1 MRIAFLGTG
10 IMGFP
15 MARNIA
21 AAGHEV
27 RAWNRTRERAEGLG
41 EHGVAVCDEPQEAVE
56 GAEIVVTMLADG
68 DAVADVAEPL
78 EFPADSVWAQMSTV
92 GIEATDRLLAIA
104 ERAGVQLVDAPV
116 TGTKAPA
123 EQGKLT
129 VLVSGDPAARE
140 RCAPVFE
147 AVGSVTIDLGDKP
160 GASTRMKLVLN
171 AWLVTLV
178 EGLAESVALAEGMG
192 LDPAQFID
200 IIDGGPIGPP
210 YAKMKGTMMIER
222 SYEPSFTLALA
233 AKDARLAV
241 AAADRAGLEV
251 PALRAIRDQL
261 ERGVEQGHGDSD
273 MAAAAEAA
281 RPAPEDTGPG

>member
-1 MRIAFLGTG
+1 MRVAVIGTG

-27 RAWNRTRERAEGLG
+27 RAWNRSRERAEGLG
-41 EHGVAVCDEPQEAVE
+41 EHGVTVCDTAQEAAE
-56 GAEIVVTMLADG
+56 GAEVVVTMLADG
-68 DAVADVAEPL
+68 NAVADVAEPL
-78 EFPADSVWAQMSTV
+78 EFPEGAVWAQMSTV

-104 ERAGVQLVDAPV
+104 ERAGVPLVDAPV
-116 TGTKAPA
+116 SGTKAPA

-129 VLVSGDPAARE
+129 VLVSGDAAARE
-140 RCAPVFE
+140 RCAPVFD
-147 AVGSVTIDLGDKP
+147 AVAAATIDLGDKP
-160 GASTRMKLVLN
+160 GAATRMKLVLN
-171 AWLVTLV
+171 AWLVSLI
-178 EGLAESVALAEGMG
+178 EGLAESIALAEGMG

-200 IIDGGPIGPP
+200 IIDGGPLGPP

-233 AKDARLAV
+233 AKDARLALD
-241 AAADRAGLEV
+241 AAARAGLEL
-251 PALRAIRDQL
+251 PALHAIRDQL

-273 MAAAAEAA
+273 MAAAAEAT
-281 RPAPEDTGPG
+281 RPG